1 MAHIQKRVR
10 KDKDGK
16 LITTW
21 RLRYRDPAGHE
32 HSKVYARRIDAE
44 RKKTE
49 VETELS
55 HDTWIDPAL
64 AKVSYGDWVE
74 EWMRSALLN
83 LKPKTRNSYD
93 GVMRVRILPTF
104 KDTPL
109 GSIRPTDVQ
118 AWVAGLLLEKDLAPA
133 SVRNAY
139 FLFSK
144 SMRAA
149 GGAGYLARTPCVGI
163 DLPKVPK
170 THGSW
175 RVLNATELEL
185 LLASVPERHR
195 ERSRPL
201 ITYGGLRWG
210 EVSALR
216 RRHIDLLHGR
226 IRVEDSVVEIDGHMV
241 SGSTKSGRS
250 RTISVPA
257 FVLDE
262 LKGHMGR
269 SVDPTPDALV
279 FTSPQGDMMR
289 NRNFRRDVWEPALKT
304 SGLGHVRIHDLRHT
318 CASFLIQIGAHP
330 KAIQQQLGHASIDVT
345 MNVYGHLLNEHMD
358 EVAAKVDEAF
368 AGLHPG
374 PVGPAGVSSPSVL
387 RASKES

>member
-1 MAHIQKRVR
+1 MAHIQKRIR

-55 HDTWIDPAL
+55 HGTWIYPAL

-83 LKPKTRNSYD
+83 LKPKTRSSYD
-93 GVMRVRILPTF
+93 GAMRVRILPTF

-185 LLASVPERHR
+185 LLAPVPERHR

-201 ITYGGLRWG
+201 IMLLAYGGLRWG

-216 RRHIDLLHGR
+216 RRHVDLLHGR
-226 IRVEDSVVEIDGHMV
+226 IRVEDSVVEIDGHM
-241 SGSTKSGRS
+241 
-250 RTISVPA
+250 
-257 FVLDE
+257 
-262 LKGHMGR
+262 GR
-269 SVDPTPDALV
+269 SVDPAPDALV

-374 PVGPAGVSSPSVL
+374 PVGPAG
-387 RASKES
+387 